1 MRPVDR
7 GECPIE
13 DNGSLRIYSTYAK
26 AKRDLIDRMGQY
38 CSYCNQK
45 LPASLAV
52 EHVQP
57 KSLVTEMALEWG
69 NFLLGCTNCNS
80 IKGDKPVDL
89 NDYLWPDIHNTD
101 MAFKYTD
108 DGKVH
113 VNQALSVQLRIKA
126 QNLLDLV
133 GLQRYEDSL
142 TASDRRWKNRKD
154 AFEKAKLAL
163 ELYSEALN
171 KGAGDA
177 FADALGL
184 WASDNGFFSIWLQT
198 FDKYPSVRKKIIG
211 SFRGTALDAFNAA
224 TVSIRRTDEL

>member
-1 MRPVDR
+1 
-7 GECPIE
+7 
-13 DNGSLRIYSTYAK
+13 
-26 AKRDLIDRMGQY
+26 
-38 CSYCNQK
+38 
-45 LPASLAV
+45 
-52 EHVQP
+52 
-57 KSLVTEMALEWG
+57 
-69 NFLLGCTNCNS
+69 
-80 IKGDKPVDL
+80 
-89 NDYLWPDIHNTD
+89 